1 MRTIIVE
8 DELASREILKAL
20 LEEFVKDIQIVAM
33 AATVAEAVPLI
44 RQHEP
49 ELLFL
54 DIELPREDGFAL
66 LEYFPEVPFKIIFT
80 TAYEEYAIRAFRI
93 SAVDYLLKPIELE
106 ELREAVDKARLAIVP
121 HQSKKLNLFQE
132 NYFGHSPKLSLAT
145 TEGYLFIKI
154 EDIVRCKADGRYTIF
169 YLSDGSKYMTAK
181 NIGEFE
187 SMLHEFNFMRVHRS
201 QIINLN
207 KITKFIRGKPAEV
220 VMDDHTKVQVSTSH
234 REALMEFLG
243 LL

>member
-1 MRTIIVE
+1 MRIMIVE

-20 LEEFVKDIQIVAM
+20 LEEFITGIKIVAT

-44 RQHEP
+44 RKHQP
-49 ELLFL
+49 ELVFL
-54 DIELPREDGFAL
+54 DIELPVEDGFAL
-66 LEYFPEVPFKIIFT
+66 LDYFTTIPFKVIFT
-80 TAYEEYAIRAFRI
+80 TAYEEYALRAFRI

-106 ELREAVDKARLAIVP
+106 ELKEAVEKARQILAP
-121 HQSKKLNLFQE
+121 QQAKQLHLLRD
-132 NYFGHSPKLSLAT
+132 NYFGHDPKLSLAT

-154 EDIVRCKADGRYTIF
+154 EDIIRCQADGRYTVF
-169 YLSDGSKYMTAK
+169 YLNDGTKHITAK

-187 SMLHEFNFMRVHRS
+187 STLHTFNFMRVHRS

-207 KITKFIRGKPAEV
+207 KIKRFIKGKTAEV
-220 VMDDHTKVQVSTSH
+220 VMEDQTKVQVSNTH
-234 REALMEFLG
+234 RDALLQFLG